1 MTGAT
6 LLFGINY
13 WVAKGLMP
21 LYLLPLQI
29 IFLRISGA
37 LILIWILE
45 LSIPS
50 VKKKQIQKN
59 DFPRLAMAALFGI
72 TLNQIL
78 FFIGLNYTTPVDS
91 AIINSSNPMIVM
103 VLSFFMLGQPIK
115 PIKILG
121 IILGATGALTLVLY
135 GNNARIGAG
144 GTIGNILIAGNTLCW
159 SLYLVIVKPLIG
171 KYHPFQV
178 MRWVFL
184 LGFFFALPATITP
197 IMKISVSGFSLI
209 TWSAIA
215 YVIIGTTFLA
225 YLFII
230 IGLKNLSPPAVAIY
244 TYLQPVIVAI
254 IGICFFNEFISI
266 IKIVAASLIFLGIYL
281 TNKNKK
287 QKVDLTD

>member
-21 LYLLPLQI
+21 HYLLPLQI

-50 VKKKQIQKN
+50 VKKNQIQKK
-59 DFPRLAMAALFGI
+59 DFPRLAAAALFGI

-78 FFIGLNYTTPVDS
+78 FFIGLNHTTPVDS
-91 AIINSSNPMIVM
+91 AIINSSNPLIVM
-103 VLSFFMLGQPIK
+103 VLSYFFLSQPIK
-115 PIKILG
+115 LLKILG
-121 IILGATGALTLVLY
+121 IISGAIGALTLILY
-135 GNNARIGAG
+135 GNPARIGAG
-144 GTIGNILIAGNTLCW
+144 GVTGNLLIAGNTICW
-159 SLYLVIVKPLIG
+159 SLYLVIIKPLIG
-171 KYHPFQV
+171 KYHPFKI

-184 LGFFFALPATITP
+184 LGFIFALPVTILP
-197 IMKISVSGFSLI
+197 IMKINISGFSLI

-225 YLFII
+225 YLLII
-230 IGLKNLSPPAVAIY
+230 VGLRNLSPPSVALY
-244 TYLQPVIVAI
+244 TYLQPLIVAI

-266 IKIVAASLIFLGIYL
+266 IKIGAASLIFLGIYL
-281 TNKNKK
+281 TNKR
-287 QKVDLTD
+287 QKINSID